1 MIFTF
6 IKVREA
12 REFRTIVPLEGCG
25 EGCAM
30 PEQLEMVDQEN
41 VDLEMVSVEI
51 KEMKA
56 DADPNFTNI
65 SKLRFI

>member
-30 PEQLEMVDQEN
+30 PE
-41 VDLEMVSVEI
+41 
-51 KEMKA
+51 
-56 DADPNFTNI
+56 
-65 SKLRFI
+65 

>member
-1 MIFTF
+1 
-6 IKVREA
+6 
-12 REFRTIVPLEGCG
+12 
-25 EGCAM
+25 M